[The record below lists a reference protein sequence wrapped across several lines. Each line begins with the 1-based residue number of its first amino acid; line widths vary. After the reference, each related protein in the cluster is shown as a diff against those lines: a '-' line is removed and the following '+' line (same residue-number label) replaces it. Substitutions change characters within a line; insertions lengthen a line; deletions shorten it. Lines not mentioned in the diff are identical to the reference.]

1 MRATGSPP
9 MRITVCE
16 WPDQRSSLGEVWQRL
31 VDHVRSNGSE
41 LVLLPEMPFASWLAG
56 RASFDGDV
64 WMQAVA
70 AHDAWERRFPELGG
84 AVVLGTRPV
93 QFGNQ
98 RYNSAFVWDRQLGT
112 RSAHAMSFLSEA
124 AEGAAAGWYHPA
136 PAEFT
141 PIEVGSA
148 SVGFLIE
155 TELWA
160 MEEARAYGVEGVQ
173 LLATPRRTLA
183 QQAERWIAAGRVAA
197 VLAGAFG
204 VSSSRVAP
212 AGAVG
217 GPGWIL
223 SPDGQTLALT
233 EAEQPFVTESIDL
246 TAADRA
252 KQTYPRTLF
261 RGPAGSASRALTR
274 SAPGLEQSG

>member
-1 MRATGSPP
+1 MRV
-9 MRITVCE
+9 TVCE
-16 WPDQRSSLGEVWQRL
+16 WPDQRSSLGEVWQHL
-31 VDHVRSNGSE
+31 AEHVGGVGSE
-41 LVLLPEMPFASWLAG
+41 LVLLPEMPFSPWLAG
-56 RASFDGDV
+56 RSSFDGDV
-64 WMQAVA
+64 WMRAAA

-98 RYNSAFVWDRQLGT
+98 RYNSAFVWDRQLGS
-112 RSAHAMSFLSEA
+112 RSAHAKSFASEA
-124 AEGAAAGWYHPA
+124 AEGAAAGGWYHPA

-141 PIEVGSA
+141 PIEVGPV

-160 MEEARAYGVEGVQ
+160 MEEARAYGLEGVQ

-204 VSSSRVAP
+204 LSSSRVAQD
-212 AGAVG
+212 GSVG

-223 SPDGQTLALT
+223 SPDGETLALT
-233 EAEQPFVTESIDL
+233 SAAQPFVTASIDL
-246 TAADRA
+246 SAADRA
-252 KQTYPRTLF
+252 KQTYPRSIF
-261 RGPAGSASRALTR
+261 REPQGSAPRPPI
-274 SAPGLEQSG
+274 APSDRPPAS